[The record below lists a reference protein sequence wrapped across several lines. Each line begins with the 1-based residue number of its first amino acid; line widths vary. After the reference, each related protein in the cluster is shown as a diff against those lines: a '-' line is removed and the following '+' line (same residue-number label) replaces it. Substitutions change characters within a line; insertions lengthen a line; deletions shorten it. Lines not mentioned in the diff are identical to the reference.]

1 MNLALLATPII
12 QQHENTELHVYKD
25 TEGILTIGTG
35 FNLET
40 ANARALCEQCGADYD
55 SLVSGELDL
64 TEDQASFLLQQDIHD
79 TISWLETLFPILDAY
94 SQNRQLALVDMGFN
108 LGEPRFKGFRQM
120 IDAILNDNWAEAAS
134 QAQNSVWYTEVGD
147 RGSQDVN
154 WLAQG

>member
-1 MNLALLATPII
+1 
-12 QQHENTELHVYKD
+12 
-25 TEGILTIGTG
+25 
-35 FNLET
+35 
-40 ANARALCEQCGADYD
+40 
-55 SLVSGELDL
+55 
-64 TEDQASFLLQQDIHD
+64 
-79 TISWLETLFPILDAY
+79 
-94 SQNRQLALVDMGFN
+94 MGFN